1 MLGRW
6 PVGSYEE
13 QEESRGGRC
22 TEATLGLLQI
32 CENGCEV
39 EDQKREEGIEKLNSE
54 ERAGWHELQAVK
66 YRHLW
71 NTSSHMK
78 FAIALHFDI
87 GYILAKLR
95 KIC

>member
-66 YRHLW
+66 
-71 NTSSHMK
+71 SS
-78 FAIALHFDI
+78 I
-87 GYILAKLR
+87 YLR
-95 KIC
+95 CITFTKAFQLLCWLVTMTEDLTPM